1 MALSGIRPISPSISA
16 RMELPCLNVK
26 ILVSL
31 AADSFMNPGN
41 SIRAH
46 TAATFGI
53 IRPCKPL
60 G

>member
-1 MALSGIRPISPSISA
+1 MVFSGIQPISPSISA

-31 AADSFMNPGN
+31 TADSFMNPGN
-41 SIRAH
+41 SIRVHA
-46 TAATFGI
+46 AATFRI